1 MHKLFIVGI
10 VLLLCE
16 FFFSGSVQAQE
27 TKQNVFLHPDKFY
40 KKFFPHLKVK
50 YNPSDSNYIKTYP
63 NSYMTVAL
71 HLLSPKIY
79 ANITPAGA
87 PQAASQLRTNINT
100 ITGFSASYRH
110 ITAGFALS
118 LLPPVQDQ
126 PGYTHTRY
134 HTATIKYKSPVYV
147 LTFKYMKIKGMT
159 DVNTFNAPNT
169 DTPYTPR
176 PDISIKEYQFEG
188 IYNFSWKKYSYL
200 ATLDFTQDQIK
211 SRIGF
216 LLKAGVYN
224 QQIYSDSNLLSMQ
237 QRSYFKQFD
246 DITKIVSYSV
256 KFAPGI
262 GGNIVIK
269 KHFYAAFS
277 VFSPL
282 NLYVNRLYS
291 ADNAVTRKHTTIQ
304 WVADGSASIGYQ
316 TKYFYAALRCE
327 LDARTANLNTVS
339 YTTVY
344 NYIGVDIGYRFTAPK
359 MVKRFYKET
368 MPPGM

>member
-1 MHKLFIVGI
+1 MYKRFAAGILFILYQLFFVGMAH
-10 VLLLCE
+10 
-16 FFFSGSVQAQE
+16 AQE
-27 TKQNVFLHPDKFY
+27 KNENVFLHPNKFY
-40 KKFFPHLKVK
+40 KKYFPHLKIK

-79 ANITPAGA
+79 ANIIPSGA

-100 ITGFSASYRH
+100 ITGLSFSYRH

-126 PGYTHTRY
+126 PGYTHSRY
-134 HTATIKYKSPVYV
+134 HTATIKYKSPIYI

-159 DVNTFNAPNT
+159 DVNPFNASNT
-169 DTPYTPR
+169 DTPYTQR
-176 PDISIKEYQFEG
+176 PDITLKEYQFEG

-211 SRIGF
+211 SRVGL

-224 QQIYSDSNLLSMQ
+224 QQLYSDSALLSMQ
-237 QRSYFKQFD
+237 QRSYFEQAAN
-246 DITKIVSYSV
+246 ITKIVSYSV

-262 GGNIVIK
+262 GANIVIK
-269 KHFYAAFS
+269 KHFYIAAS

-291 ADNAVTRKHTTIQ
+291 DDNTVTRKQTSIQ

-316 TKYFYAALRCE
+316 SKYLYAALRCE
-327 LDARTANLNTVS
+327 LDARTTSLNTIS

-344 NYIGVDIGYRFTAPK
+344 NYIGLDIGYRFTAPK
-359 MVKRFYKET
+359 VVKKFYKQT